1 MATCFV
7 IGNSAID
14 KTFVINRP
22 LTFGASILSQA
33 THESVGGK
41 GLNQAIA
48 LARCGVNTEFI
59 SAIGDDHS
67 GEVIERVLQAENLKT
82 RLAKYSIPSDQSVI
96 ILNDSGDNAIVTSAD
111 CATKLE
117 FDWIKNEFNHGNPGD
132 HVLLQGN
139 LSYALTHEI
148 LIESKEND
156 MTTILNPSP
165 IQFQYDALWEFVDFA
180 VLNEYECQELSKH
193 DNTFQGIQKL
203 SELGVKH
210 VIVTRSGS
218 DVLLYTESKLQT
230 FEVPATNVVDTSGA
244 GDVFCGILVG
254 ALLHKLTI
262 NESIEAAI
270 RCASHSTTAMG
281 TVSSYPTGTTIKSI
295 LGII

>member
-1 MATCFV
+1 MGGGAGDPEVTQKKALRLFRRDRWIHRNDRV
-7 IGNSAID
+7 RWQPRSAVGNGPQMVRAQGSQRLQFLADGDKLGVDLPHGRAQRRQRTIG
-14 KTFVINRP
+14 
-22 LTFGASILSQA
+22 
-33 THESVGGK
+33 
-41 GLNQAIA
+41 
-48 LARCGVNTEFI
+48 
-59 SAIGDDHS
+59 
-67 GEVIERVLQAENLKT
+67 
-82 RLAKYSIPSDQSVI
+82 
-96 ILNDSGDNAIVTSAD
+96 
-111 CATKLE
+111 
-117 FDWIKNEFNHGNPGD
+117 
-132 HVLLQGN
+132 
-139 LSYALTHEI
+139 
-148 LIESKEND
+148 
-156 MTTILNPSP
+156 ILNPSP
-165 IQFQYDALWEFVDFA
+165 IQFQYDALREFVDFA

>member
-1 MATCFV
+1 MF
-7 IGNSAID
+7 
-14 KTFVINRP
+14 
-22 LTFGASILSQA
+22 
-33 THESVGGK
+33 
-41 GLNQAIA
+41 
-48 LARCGVNTEFI
+48 
-59 SAIGDDHS
+59 
-67 GEVIERVLQAENLKT
+67 
-82 RLAKYSIPSDQSVI
+82 
-96 ILNDSGDNAIVTSAD
+96 
-111 CATKLE
+111 
-117 FDWIKNEFNHGNPGD
+117 
-132 HVLLQGN
+132 
-139 LSYALTHEI
+139 YALTHEI

-156 MTTILNPSP
+156 MTSILNPSP

-281 TVSSYPTGTTIKSI
+281 TVSSYPTGTTITSI

>member
-1 MATCFV
+1 M
-7 IGNSAID
+7 
-14 KTFVINRP
+14 
-22 LTFGASILSQA
+22 
-33 THESVGGK
+33 
-41 GLNQAIA
+41 NQAIA

-67 GEVIERVLQAENLKT
+67 GEVIERALQAENLKT

-148 LIESKEND
+148 LIESKKND

-165 IQFQYDALWEFVDFA
+165 IQFQNDALWEFVDFA